1 MAGAPGA
8 LTTGP
13 PGARSKTPYAP
24 GWGLPRG
31 LKGDVEGLAEPE
43 GSVDV
48 RGWQASPLDSDHPGA
63 VLWSREEDFLPGT
76 GLGLS
81 SLS

>member
-1 MAGAPGA
+1 M
-8 LTTGP
+8 
-13 PGARSKTPYAP
+13 
-24 GWGLPRG
+24 
-31 LKGDVEGLAEPE
+31 KGDVEGLAEPE